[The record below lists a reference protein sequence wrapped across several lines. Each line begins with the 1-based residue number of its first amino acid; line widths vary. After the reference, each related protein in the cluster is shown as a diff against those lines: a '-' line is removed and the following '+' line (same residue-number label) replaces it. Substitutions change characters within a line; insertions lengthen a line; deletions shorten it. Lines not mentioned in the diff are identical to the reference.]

1 MKFIEKYKGYAPIT
15 VRMGVAIVFLWF
27 GINQLINPESFLGYV
42 PQWFYQHSAE
52 IVHNHPFQLLHNL
65 PLGPHLLVMGNGV
78 FETLFGSL
86 LLLGVFTRL
95 TSFLLSMH
103 LLFIVIGL
111 GYNDVAVRDFGLML
125 ATFSVFL
132 NGPDKAS
139 LDRQIDLKRLKL
151 SNG

>member
-27 GINQLINPESFLGYV
+27 GINQIINPELFFSYV
-42 PQWFYQHSAE
+42 PQIFYQ
-52 IVHNHPFQLLHNL
+52 F
-65 PLGPHLLVMGNGV
+65 GPSTLVLTNGV